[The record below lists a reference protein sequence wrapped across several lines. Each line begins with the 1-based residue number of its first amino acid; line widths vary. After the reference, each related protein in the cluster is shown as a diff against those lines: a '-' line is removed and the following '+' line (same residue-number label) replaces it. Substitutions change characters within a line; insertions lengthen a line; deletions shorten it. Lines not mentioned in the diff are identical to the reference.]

1 MSLLETFVEPEQ
13 LLESMSSHEQGRE
26 AKWLV
31 GVDVGREWLD
41 VSINQAPSQ
50 RFANDGEGHDQL
62 VLVLKRGEVDLVV
75 MEATG
80 GYETEA
86 VCALQA
92 AGHAVAVVNPRH
104 AQSFAQAL
112 GLLAKTDQVD
122 ARMLAQFADVLSRH
136 PERARYIR
144 PLADE
149 AQQLLAELVTRRRQV
164 LGMLTAERNRLAV
177 SRATAR
183 KSIKEVIEVLK
194 RQLHTLDH
202 QLEKHLKTHGS
213 QTADLLRSVK
223 GVGTVLT
230 ATLLS
235 ALPELGRLCRR
246 RISALVGV
254 APLANDSGVRRGRR
268 HCWGGRSEVR
278 TMLYMGTLSAIR
290 YNSRI
295 KAFHDHLR
303 ANGKP
308 PKVAI
313 VACMRKLLTILNA
326 MVRDQ
331 KAFQPA

>member
-1 MSLLETFVEPEQ
+1 M
-13 LLESMSSHEQGRE
+13 
-26 AKWLV
+26 
-31 GVDVGREWLD
+31 GVDVSQEWLD
-41 VSINQAPSQ
+41 VSINQAASQ
-50 RFANDGEGHDQL
+50 RYANDVEGHDAL
-62 VLVLKRGEVDLVV
+62 MNDLRGGLIELVV

-80 GYETEA
+80 GYEREA
-86 VCALQA
+86 ACALQG

-104 AQSFAQAL
+104 ARSFAQAL
-112 GLLAKTDQVD
+112 GLLAKTDGVD
-122 ARMLAQFADVLSRH
+122 ARMLSQFADVLARH
-136 PERARYIR
+136 PERERYIK
-144 PLADE
+144 PLTDE
-149 AQQLLAELVTRRRQV
+149 VQQGLAELVTRRRQV

-177 SRATAR
+177 ARAAAR

-202 QLEKHLKTHGS
+202 QLEKHIKTHCAQS
-213 QTADLLRSVK
+213 AQLLNSVK
-223 GVGTVLT
+223 GVGPVLM

-235 ALPELGRLCRR
+235 ALPELGQLCRR

-254 APLANDSGVRRGRR
+254 APLANDSGTRRGQR

-278 TMLYMGTLSAIR
+278 TTLYMGTLSAIR
-290 YNSRI
+290 YNPVI

-303 ANGKP
+303 AKGKP

-331 KAFQPA
+331 KAFQPTG

>member
-1 MSLLETFVEPEQ
+1 
-13 LLESMSSHEQGRE
+13 MSSNLQGRE
-26 AKWLV
+26 TKWLV
-31 GVDVGREWLD
+31 GIDVSRDWLD

-50 RFANDGEGHDQL
+50 RYANDLEGHDAL
-62 VLVLKRGEVDLVV
+62 LKELASGQVDLVV

-86 VCALQA
+86 ACALQA

-104 AQSFAQAL
+104 ARSFAQAL

-136 PERARYIR
+136 PERERYIK
-144 PLADE
+144 PLAEE
-149 AQQLLAELVTRRRQV
+149 AQQMLAELVTRRRQV

-177 SRATAR
+177 ARAAAR

-202 QLEKHLKTHGS
+202 QLDKHIKAHCTQS
-213 QTADLLRSVK
+213 ADLLRTVK
-223 GVGTVLT
+223 GVGPVLI

-254 APLANDSGVRRGRR
+254 APLANDSGHRRGKR
-268 HCWGGRSEVR
+268 HCWGGRTEVR
-278 TMLYMGTLSAIR
+278 TTLYMGTLSAIR
-290 YNSRI
+290 YNPAI

-303 ANGKP
+303 AKGKP
-308 PKVAI
+308 AKVAI

-331 KAFQPA
+331 KAFQHSG